1 MYKIMEESKEFTLGK
16 IKNGMREAFF
26 RGYNDAE
33 YIKEFEDKQQ
43 AIETFKKY
51 YSIDTIKST
60 MYNLYINSYYL
71 VEVDENDEIIKD
83 EDDNYKYILTSE
95 IIEENIKFFD
105 EFGDA
110 YDGLQY
116 VNDNGDH
123 YLLIY

>member
-1 MYKIMEESKEFTLGK
+1 MYKIIEESKEFTLGK

-33 YIKEFEDKQQ
+33 YIKEFEDKQE
-43 AIETFKKY
+43 AIDTFKKY

-116 VNDNGDH
+116 VNDNGEQ